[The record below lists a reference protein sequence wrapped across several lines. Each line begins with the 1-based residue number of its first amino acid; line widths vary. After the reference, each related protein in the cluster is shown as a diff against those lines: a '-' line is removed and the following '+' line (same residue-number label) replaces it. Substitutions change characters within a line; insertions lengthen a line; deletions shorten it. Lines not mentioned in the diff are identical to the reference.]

1 MSRHE
6 RRAMIDRGHHE
17 LSVVRQCEL
26 LDISRSSAYYSPVQ
40 ADEYEL
46 ELMGLVDKQYLL
58 TAFYGSRKMAV
69 WLRGQGHQVNRK
81 RVQRLMRRM
90 GIEAIY
96 RRPRTTMPDSGH
108 KVYPYLLR
116 GLEIDRVNQVWAA
129 DITYIPMVHGFMY
142 LVCVMDWHSRYV
154 LSWRLSNTLE
164 ADSCV
169 DALEEALSRDL
180 PGVFN
185 TDQGSQFTSEAFT
198 SVLVAHGVRISMD
211 SVGSYMDNVF
221 VEPLWRSVKYEEVY
235 LKAYESVAEARAGIG
250 AYLRFYDSERPHQ
263 TLDYRTPAQVFEEG
277 RNQVHQSEVNHKR
290 VYRLYRLEGLRMRPK
305 RPRRHVSSQ
314 KREVKPQASRPDE
327 RWAMDFRSDELFDGR
342 RIRILTLV
350 DHFTRESLDIEVDG
364 SIGGQR
370 VAEVLARLALQGRKP
385 QTIAMDNGPEFTSKR
400 LDQWAYLNGV
410 ELDFSRPGKPTDN
423 AMIEAFNARLR
434 EECLNESWF
443 LSLED
448 AREKIEGWRRH
459 YNGERPHGALG
470 NLAPQAFALVATAG
484 VQ

>member
-58 TAFYGSRKMAV
+58 TPFYGSRKMAV

-142 LVCVMDWHSRYV
+142 LVCQ
-154 LSWRLSNTLE
+154 LE
-164 ADSCV
+164 
-169 DALEEALSRDL
+169 
-180 PGVFN
+180 GG
-185 TDQGSQFTSEAFT
+185 TQFF
-198 SVLVAHGVRISMD
+198 VGKVRISMD

-221 VEPLWRSVKYEEVY
+221 VERLWRSVKYEEVY

-250 AYLRFYDSERPHQ
+250 AYLRFYNSERPHQ

-277 RNQVHQSEVNHKR
+277 RNQVHQSEVS
-290 VYRLYRLEGLRMRPK
+290 LTP
-305 RPRRHVSSQ
+305 
-314 KREVKPQASRPDE
+314 
-327 RWAMDFRSDELFDGR
+327 EL
-342 RIRILTLV
+342 V
-350 DHFTRESLDIEVDG
+350 P
-364 SIGGQR
+364 
-370 VAEVLARLALQGRKP
+370 A
-385 QTIAMDNGPEFTSKR
+385 
-400 LDQWAYLNGV
+400 
-410 ELDFSRPGKPTDN
+410 
-423 AMIEAFNARLR
+423 
-434 EECLNESWF
+434 
-443 LSLED
+443 
-448 AREKIEGWRRH
+448 
-459 YNGERPHGALG
+459 
-470 NLAPQAFALVATAG
+470 
-484 VQ
+484 